1 MNEDCGA
8 RHNPLVTSGPVV
20 LHVPQRSLSSGTG
33 SAIMSFEIIPAIDL
47 LDGAVVRLSQ
57 GRREFCTVYSADP
70 VGQARKF
77 AAAGARRLHI
87 VDLNGAFDGALQHL
101 DIVRDICRHTPLT
114 VELGGGIRTREA
126 AESVWEA
133 GVDDVILGTK
143 AVEDADLLQEL
154 IKARPCHVVVGI
166 DARDGRVATRG
177 WIQTEGLDALDFALR
192 LQDFGCRRIIYT
204 DISTDGMLKGPNL
217 DALRRMA
224 ATVPDM
230 EVIASGGVS
239 RVDDLVAIKN
249 LGLTNIVGSIVGK
262 AIYDGQLDL
271 ASAVQTLKP

>member
-1 MNEDCGA
+1 M
-8 RHNPLVTSGPVV
+8 P
-20 LHVPQRSLSSGTG
+20 
-33 SAIMSFEIIPAIDL
+33 FEVIPAIDL

-57 GRREFCTVYSADP
+57 GRREHCTVYSADP

-87 VDLNGAFDGALQHL
+87 VDLNGAFDGAFQHL
-101 DIVRDICRHTPLT
+101 DIVRDICRSTPLT

-126 AESVWEA
+126 AELAWDA
-133 GVDDVILGTK
+133 GVADVILGTK
-143 AVEDADLLQEL
+143 AVEDVDLLQDL
-154 IKARPCHVVVGI
+154 LKARPNNVIVGI

-204 DISTDGMLKGPNL
+204 DISTDGMMTGPNL
-217 DALRRMA
+217 VALRRMA
-224 ATVPDM
+224 ATVSDIEM
-230 EVIASGGVS
+230 IASGGVS
-239 RVDDLVAIKN
+239 SVADLVAVKK
-249 LGLTNIVGSIVGK
+249 LGLPNVVGSIIGK

-271 ASAVQTLKP
+271 ASAVQTLRA